1 MAVMAAGVLPVL
13 AIEPPVDSA
22 PIPPQE
28 PAKEA
33 PAPADRVAP
42 APAPA
47 PVQMPEAVDD
57 RPYIGVILDP
67 VPDLLKGHLRLDPGE
82 GVMISELVAG
92 GPAEAAGLEVNDLLV
107 EVNGEK
113 VGSRD
118 QVRGLVEKHEVG
130 DEVELGIIHDGERK
144 KVAVTL
150 GAAPQAMPG
159 FQAPAPGIAGGE
171 QLDGFLEGI
180 PEKHADAI
188 RQALEQNLK
197 QFEELEVDPA
207 QPDGGMRQMMKRMQ
221 RQMGGMQLKLDGFDA
236 ESTIRLLDDEG
247 SIEMKQSNGNKEAR
261 VFGKD
266 GKLLWEGPYDTEA
279 DKAAVPDDIR
289 ERIERLNFDIG
300 GNGMKLRID
309 PGRFRPLDEIEPEIE
324 PEEEP
329 AEKD

>member
-1 MAVMAAGVLPVL
+1 MIPIRMAVMAATVLPVL

-28 PAKEA
+28 PAKPV

-42 APAPA
+42 APAP
-47 PVQMPEAVDD
+47 VEMPEAVAD

-67 VPDLLKGHLRLDPGE
+67 IPDLLTGHLRLEPGE

-92 GPAEAAGLEVNDLLV
+92 GPAEAAGLEVNDLLID
-107 EVNGEK
+107 VNGEK

-118 QVRGLVEKHEVG
+118 EVRGMVEKHEIG
-130 DEVELGIIHDGERK
+130 EEVELGIIHDGERK
-144 KVAVTL
+144 KVTVKL

-159 FQAPAPGIAGGE
+159 FQAPAPGVAGGE

-188 RQALEQNLK
+188 RKALEQNMK
-197 QFEELEVDPA
+197 QFDGLEMDPA
-207 QPDGGMRQMMKRMQ
+207 QPDGGMRQMMQRMQ

-300 GNGMKLRID
+300 GEGMKLRID
-309 PGRFRPLDEIEPEIE
+309 PGRFRPLDEIEPED
-324 PEEEP
+324 EP